1 MKTRVRTS
9 RRNIKPDGADPTIL
23 LTRSVRQ
30 VANELVLSA
39 AIVELDPLRY
49 TPAGL
54 PALNMRLEHESDVQ
68 EAGQMRQVKAAI
80 GAVAFGAVAE
90 RLERQ
95 AIGSVWRFIGFLAT
109 PRNGKH
115 AVFHVQEFQQD

>member
-1 MKTRVRTS
+1 MK
-9 RRNIKPDGADPTIL
+9 
-23 LTRSVRQ
+23 Q

-54 PALNMRLEHESDVQ
+54 PAVNMRLEHESDVL
-68 EAGQMRQVKAAI
+68 EAGQMRQAKAAI

-95 AIGSVWRFIGFLAT
+95 AIGSVWRFTGFLAT